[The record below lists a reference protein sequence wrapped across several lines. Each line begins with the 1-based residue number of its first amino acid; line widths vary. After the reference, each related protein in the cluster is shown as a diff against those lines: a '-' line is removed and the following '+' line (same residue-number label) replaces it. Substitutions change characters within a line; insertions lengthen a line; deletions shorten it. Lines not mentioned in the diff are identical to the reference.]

1 MVDPIVDYI
10 RIKMIRKGKL
20 KSEEAAVWL
29 RKCTIVVELI
39 LELLITLIV
48 GLLLHKVGDFLLV
61 FILYT
66 PLRRWCGKYHAVD
79 TCSLVVL
86 WGLMMCLIS
95 LAADLMV
102 QFHAINQV
110 YWGLNILEG
119 LWINCLTPVNN
130 PIGKKNMDNKKTY
143 KKYARRMLFAE
154 AVLGNVGLLLG
165 FRRIYA
171 IIVMKYIILIVVLLL
186 GVAKNALV
194 ERDRREAE
202 FLGW

>member
-1 MVDPIVDYI
+1 M
-10 RIKMIRKGKL
+10 
-20 KSEEAAVWL
+20 
-29 RKCTIVVELI
+29 VELI

-130 PIGKKNMDNKKTY
+130 PIWKKNMDNKKTY

-165 FRRIYA
+165 FRCIYA

-194 ERDRREAE
+194 ERDRREA
-202 FLGW
+202 

>member
-1 MVDPIVDYI
+1 
-10 RIKMIRKGKL
+10 
-20 KSEEAAVWL
+20 
-29 RKCTIVVELI
+29 
-39 LELLITLIV
+39 
-48 GLLLHKVGDFLLV
+48 
-61 FILYT
+61 
-66 PLRRWCGKYHAVD
+66 
-79 TCSLVVL
+79 
-86 WGLMMCLIS
+86 MMCLIS

-102 QFHAINQV
+102 KFHAINQV

-119 LWINCLTPVNN
+119 LWINRLTPVNN
-130 PIGKKNMDNKKTY
+130 LIWKKNMDNKKTY

-202 FLGW
+202 LRMVFYIL